1 MAKNNAHIEPHIIP
15 GKSGM
20 DWMSQGFVQGL
31 MQLDNIIRLEMKENV
46 TTKAIR
52 EEIQFLIGEF
62 PRDKDKK

>member
-1 MAKNNAHIEPHIIP
+1 MRKTEPHIRA
-15 GKSGM
+15 GKSEM

-31 MQLDNIIRLEMKENV
+31 MQLDNIIRSEMKENV

-62 PRDKDKK
+62 PRDKDTK

>member
-1 MAKNNAHIEPHIIP
+1 
-15 GKSGM
+15 M

-31 MQLDNIIRLEMKENV
+31 MQLDNIIRSEMKENV

-62 PRDKDKK
+62 PRDKDTK

>member
-1 MAKNNAHIEPHIIP
+1 MAKTEPHIIP

-52 EEIQFLIGEF
+52 EEIQHLIGEF